1 MSICAY
7 VWYKSYKS
15 RATHSVGA
23 LWKVLV
29 ITLSC
34 FFPVMV
40 SPTSEETDSTAFPTF
55 LVVKNK
61 TSLNSAELNFPE
73 FRELS
78 WEGWRWKAWVGP
90 RAFIPPCKDV
100 EANVELKNKQKNFK
114 YVDFTFHGYVFKTQ
128 PLFSSLSSNTSVT
141 DSISVKFWQNKEAF
155 MHKTV
160 ALKKT
165 KTSGW
170 YWAF

>member
-15 RATHSVGA
+15 QATHSVGA

-29 ITLSC
+29 LSC
-34 FFPVMV
+34 FIPVMV
-40 SPTSEETDSTAFPTF
+40 SPTREETDSTTFPTF
-55 LVVKNK
+55 LVVKSK
-61 TSLNSAELNFPE
+61 TSLNSAELNFPK

-90 RAFIPPCKDV
+90 RAFIPPYKNV
-100 EANVELKNKQKNFK
+100 EANVELKKNKKNPTTLNTSILLSMA
-114 YVDFTFHGYVFKTQ
+114 TFLRH
-128 PLFSSLSSNTSVT
+128 SLSFLLSPW
-141 DSISVKFWQNKEAF
+141 ILLWQIQSQWNSHKNKE
-155 MHKTV
+155 

-165 KTSGW
+165 KTSSN
-170 YWAF
+170 